1 MASKKDESVNARFLD
16 AKDEP
21 NQRLLPVRGYEKGPL
36 LTLIE
41 TVQPLA
47 ELLDDLDIMVDTALD
62 NSRKPTD
69 GLTVNESAAIHLYT
83 MQWEEPNVSL
93 YTQLNSILRS
103 ERRESLRL
111 WFPYLKLVLTALFKL
126 PSLRSTV
133 WRGVRG
139 NLSDQYDDDHVWWG
153 FSSCTE
159 NIQTMEEFVGKS
171 GVRTLFNIECINGKA
186 IRAHSFYKKES
197 EILLMPG
204 TYLRVVGKWS
214 PTKDLYMIHLRE
226 ATPPRVFLEPPF
238 KSSSIASTP
247 SSAETPA
254 IENLKISKEKDPSS
268 VPTKPKQPKGKEL
281 CFIFS
286 ALFLKETRSELF
298 GTTEVKQTE
307 PRLLSIS
314 KFKKMLVFS

>member
-1 MASKKDESVNARFLD
+1 MISIL
-16 AKDEP
+16 
-21 NQRLLPVRGYEKGPL
+21 
-36 LTLIE
+36 
-41 TVQPLA
+41 
-47 ELLDDLDIMVDTALD
+47 MVETALD

-93 YTQLNSILRS
+93 YTKLNSILRS

-126 PSLRSTV
+126 PPLRSTV

-159 NIQTMEEFVGKS
+159 NMQTMEEFVGKS
-171 GVRTLFNIECINGKA
+171 GVRTVFNIECTNGKA

-204 TYLRVVGKWS
+204 TYLRVVSKWS
-214 PTKDLYMIHLRE
+214 PAKDLYMIHLRE
-226 ATPPRVFLEPPF
+226 DHSATCVSRTTFQVLHQLRPHRRVGL
-238 KSSSIASTP
+238 
-247 SSAETPA
+247 
-254 IENLKISKEKDPSS
+254 
-268 VPTKPKQPKGKEL
+268 
-281 CFIFS
+281 IFCGNTS
-286 ALFLKETRSELF
+286 N
-298 GTTEVKQTE
+298 TE
-307 PRLLSIS
+307 S
-314 KFKKMLVFS
+314 